1 MIFEMAY
8 ERAKTLR
15 IRELRTIAD
24 ALAKYSID
32 IRDVCDLADEHHVE
46 KLRVLNGT
54 AVLKA
59 LEKALPNFTAD
70 LTKKLAEHPMV
81 RRR

>member
-24 ALAKYSID
+24 IAAKFAAD
-32 IRDVCDLADEHHVE
+32 VRDACDLADEHHVE

-59 LEKALPNFTAD
+59 LETKFPNFTAD